1 MTSAKV
7 KLFKHSCVDWD
18 LVPGDWFLP
27 AHWRRSIQS
36 PCCLCIIT
44 IHFPL
49 HWITNKKQG
58 GTNSQLESTKMFF
71 IIASADPARYLNCR
85 HVWALGTLERTK
97 RTELQRLLEQDRGVW
112 SWPENKPDHWE
123 PDHFQQQLWNF
134 RIAYLQSFVKQHHLT
149 VLNLDLRLIFLR
161 SIIYKCYLPAGR
173 SV

>member
-97 RTELQRLLEQDRGVW
+97 RTELQRSTWTRSW
-112 SWPENKPDHWE
+112 SLILTWKQARSLGARSFSAAAPK
-123 PDHFQQQLWNF
+123 LWNGLPVELCQ
-134 RIAYLQSFVKQHHLT
+134 ATSLDSFKSQLT
-149 VLNLDLRLIFLR
+149 
-161 SIIYKCYLPAGR
+161 
-173 SV
+173 